1 MSRVQKAI
9 LAILVA
15 SASAIWYVVLSAPPE
30 VLTIYFFDVGQG
42 DSALV
47 TSPDGTQIL
56 IDGGPDDTVLRRL
69 GEVMP
74 FYDRSLDAII
84 LTHPHADH
92 VNGLVNVLERYEVGM
107 VVDSGAVYATSAYKE
122 WERRIRDKHIPHVI
136 AVSGQRMIAG
146 GDLRIDMIAPL
157 ESFEGVSRKNV
168 HDAMVV
174 AELAYGETSVLF
186 TGDMEDDLER
196 KLLYFGVLPNTD
208 ILKVGHHGS
217 KTSTS
222 EVLLKAVSP
231 EMTIISSGEKNTYG
245 HPHADVLARLRQF
258 SIPVHRTDEEGTIVL
273 TTDGSGMYEV
283 TSKTVKE

>member
-9 LAILVA
+9 LAILAV
-15 SASAIWYVVLSAPPE
+15 SASAVWYVILSAPPE

-92 VNGLVNVLERYEVGM
+92 VNGLVKVLERYEVGM
-107 VVDSGAVYATSAYKE
+107 VIDSGAVYATGAYKE

-146 GDLRIDMIAPL
+146 GDLRVDMIAPL
-157 ESFEGVSRKNV
+157 ESFEGASRKNV
-168 HDAMVV
+168 HDGMVV
-174 AELAYGETSVLF
+174 VELAYGETSVLF

-217 KTSTS
+217 KTSS
-222 EVLLKAVSP
+222 AESFLKAVSP
-231 EMTIISSGEKNTYG
+231 EAAVISSGQKNRYG
-245 HPHADVLARLRQF
+245 HPHEDVLVRLEQLGI
-258 SIPVHRTDEEGTIVL
+258 SLHRTDEEGTVVL
-273 TTDGSGMYEV
+273 VADAFGTYTFRG
-283 TSKTVKE
+283 K

>member
-1 MSRVQKAI
+1 MSRVQKTILVI
-9 LAILVA
+9 LAALAGAV
-15 SASAIWYVVLSAPPE
+15 WYVVLSMPPE

-47 TSPDGTQIL
+47 ISPDGTQIL

-92 VNGLVNVLERYEVGM
+92 VNGLVKVLERYEVGM
-107 VVDSGAVYATSAYKE
+107 VVESGASYASSAYEE
-122 WERRIRDKHIPHVI
+122 WERRIKDKHIPHVI
-136 AVSGQRMIAG
+136 AVSGQRLIAG
-146 GDLRIDMIAPL
+146 GDLRLDMIAPL
-157 ESFEGVSRKNV
+157 ESFDGVSRKNV

-174 AELAYGETSVLF
+174 AKLVYGETSVLF

-196 KLLYFGVLPNTD
+196 KLVYFGAPLDAD

-217 KTSTS
+217 KTSS
-222 EVLLKAVSP
+222 AEGFLRAVSP
-231 EMTIISSGEKNTYG
+231 EAAVISSGEKNRYG
-245 HPHADVLARLRQF
+245 HPHEDVLIRLKQF
-258 SIPVHRTDEEGTIVL
+258 GVFLHRTDEEGTVVL
-273 TTDGSGMYEV
+273 TADAFGAYAFQE
-283 TSKTVKE
+283 KQ